1 MKPDNVLV
9 NIEEEQAL
17 DRTTAEQL
25 GKIIE
30 FLLNL
35 EED

>member
-1 MKPDNVLV
+1 MKTDNAII
-9 NIEEEQAL
+9 NIEEEQSLNRA
-17 DRTTAEQL
+17 TAEQL

-30 FLLNL
+30 FLLNI

>member
-1 MKPDNVLV
+1 METDNVLI
-9 NIEEEQAL
+9 NIEEKQIL
-17 DRTTAEQL
+17 DRATAEQL

-30 FLLNL
+30 FLLNI